1 VEKIWLKN
9 YAEGVKHE
17 INADD
22 NGTLVDI
29 LNHSCEK
36 FKERPAFE
44 NLGTTITYKEFQES
58 SIAFAGFLQ
67 KVLKLKKGD
76 RLAIMMPNML
86 QYPIA
91 VYGALL
97 AGVVVVNVNPLYT
110 TPELVHQVNDAGA
123 ESILVISNFANT
135 VQKAIPETKLKNIII
150 TDVGDLLPRPKAW
163 LLKFVLK
170 YIKKQIP
177 SYSIPNEINFRDALA
192 EGKDHT
198 VDKVEVVLDDTAFLQ
213 YTGGTTGVSKGAVLS
228 HRNMVSNVMQ
238 AEAWFGPM
246 LEEGQ
251 EVMITALPLYHIF
264 SLLANFLFFS
274 SIGGLSVLITNPRD
288 LPRMVSTIS
297 RFKFTVITG
306 VNTLYLALN
315 HNKKFCDLD
324 FSKLKVCI
332 SGGMATQEPVATKWK
347 EITGKP
353 ILEAYGLTE
362 TSPVAIANPI
372 DLVEFSGTVGLPVPS
387 TDVCIVDEN
396 HKALGVDEIGELAIK
411 GPQVTK
417 GYWHHPEETKKSFTE
432 DGWFLTGDIASIN
445 EDGYVKILERKKDMI
460 LVSGFNVYPNE
471 VEAALV
477 SIDGISEAAVVGVL
491 SKTSGEIVKAFVVRE
506 DENITKEKIL
516 EECKEMLTAYKIPK
530 VIEFRDELPK
540 TNVGKILRRAL
551 REKEA

>member
-417 GYWHHPEETKKSFTE
+417 GYWRHPEETKKSFTE